1 MIRAWPGWQR
11 RDKTPQNPKNTQGK
25 GKINQNRSRNQ
36 ILSKASNNQPEIA
49 TERACLIFLGKG
61 DILEGV

>member
-11 RDKTPQNPKNTQGK
+11 RDKIPQNPKNTQGK

-49 TERACLIFLGKG
+49 TERAWLIFLGKG